1 MALLD
6 NGMRLGTGVA
16 IGIGAL
22 ILVPAVL
29 PIVGSVV
36 KPLAKA
42 AIKGGIMLF
51 EKSREILAETQEI
64 LEDLAAEAKAELA
77 EEQKAVVVDAGA
89 FSEAVPGA
97 ETAAS

>member
-6 NGMRLGTGVA
+6 NGMKLGTGVA
-16 IGIGAL
+16 IGLGAL

-42 AIKGGIMLF
+42 AIKGGIILF
-51 EKSREILAETQEI
+51 EKTREVLAETQEV
-64 LEDLAAEAKAELA
+64 LEDLAAEVKAELA
-77 EEQKAVVVDAGA
+77 EERAAVVVDA
-89 FSEAVPGA
+89 EAVS
-97 ETAAS
+97 ETAAGGETAV